1 MTRALGRSDRA
12 VGLDITDDSVRGV
25 EVEKGLIRSRAEVA
39 FPAGSVVDGTIVDQ
53 AAVVRSLKQ
62 LWRTGRFHTHTAVFG
77 APIEHVVA
85 RQLDLPDLHPGELR
99 SALRFEVDG
108 VIPFSLDECV
118 MDCAE
123 IEREQLGDE
132 PAVTRVLVVAVY
144 LPPLRAWLDAL
155 RSARIEVTAV
165 DHWAAGLVRAAGPSP
180 RSAGSDELLVDIGE
194 DTLSVCV
201 QRDGVIRFARS
212 LTGFATASSVASEL
226 EAELDRIERYRLRA
240 SAGGTAVLPET
251 RAQRDPIADVVRS
264 TIDYLAFQPGK
275 VEVASVRLGGQLD
288 RARTVLGS
296 LVSMLGV
303 PVSIVP
309 PLLED
314 AAGQRRGL
322 DLHRGRDLL
331 ALGHGLAARSDS
343 FGPPPLDLLPTA
355 DRLAPQQRRAR
366 MIAVGSIGVAA
377 AGLAAATALA
387 SPDVDGATTEQA
399 RAEALLSTTRAKL
412 AQSASTSP
420 DAVDLSNLSATIAVT
435 SANSVDWKPLLDA
448 IVGAAPPD
456 SPLVAFAGTAGKPGN
471 GGGDGLGTVQ
481 ISVQGSGTA
490 ASSSWLEALGK
501 VKLLSAPW
509 PGATTSASGGLTP
522 GSLATTEISATISR
536 TAARTATVPATTAM
550 VDPAAATA
558 DGGVTPAE
566 DSASTSVAPI
576 LDGPGSVVV
585 PAPTGS
591 TPGPTEGSPS

>member
-25 EVEKGLIRSRAEVA
+25 EVEHGLIRSRAEVA
-39 FPAGSVVDGTIVDQ
+39 FPAGSVVDGNIVDH
-53 AAVVRSLKQ
+53 AAVVRALKQ
-62 LWRTGRFHTHTAVFG
+62 LWRTGRFHTRSAVFG
-77 APIEHVVA
+77 APIDHVVA
-85 RQLDLPDLHPGELR
+85 RQLDLPDLQPAELR

-108 VIPFSLDECV
+108 IIPFSLDECV

-123 IEREQLGDE
+123 IEREQSDDE

-155 RSARIEVTAV
+155 RSARIATTAV

-180 RSAGSDELLVDIGE
+180 RAAGADELLVDIGE

-240 SAGGTAVLPET
+240 NAGGTAVLPET
-251 RAQRDPIADVVRS
+251 HAQRDPIADVVRS

-314 AAGQRRGL
+314 GAGQRRGL

-331 ALGHGLAARSDS
+331 ALGHGLAAHPDA
-343 FGPPPLDLLPTA
+343 FGPAPLDLLPAA
-355 DRLAPQQRRAR
+355 DRLAPRQRRAR
-366 MIAVGSIGVAA
+366 MMAAGSIAVAV
-377 AGLAAATALA
+377 AGLAAVTAMA
-387 SPDVDGATTEQA
+387 SPDVDSAATEQA
-399 RAEALLSTTRAKL
+399 RAEGLLNTARAKL
-412 AQSASTSP
+412 AEAAPIGP
-420 DAVDLSNLSATIAVT
+420 DAADLSNLSATIAVT
-435 SANSVDWKPLLDA
+435 SADSIDWKSLLDA
-448 IVGAAPPD
+448 IVAAAPPD
-456 SPLVAFAGTAGKPGN
+456 SPLVAFTGNAGKPATGA
-471 GGGDGLGTVQ
+471 GDGLGTVRL
-481 ISVQGSGTA
+481 SVQGSGTA
-490 ASSSWLEALGK
+490 ASASWLEALAE
-501 VKLLSAPW
+501 VTLLTAPW

-522 GSLATTEISATISR
+522 GGLATTEISATIAR
-536 TAARTATVPATTAM
+536 AALP
-550 VDPAAATA
+550 DAAA
-558 DGGVTPAE
+558 
-566 DSASTSVAPI
+566 STTIAPI
-576 LDGPGSVVV
+576 LDGPASAIE
-585 PAPTGS
+585 PIPTGS
-591 TPGPTEGSPS
+591 TPEPTQGRPS